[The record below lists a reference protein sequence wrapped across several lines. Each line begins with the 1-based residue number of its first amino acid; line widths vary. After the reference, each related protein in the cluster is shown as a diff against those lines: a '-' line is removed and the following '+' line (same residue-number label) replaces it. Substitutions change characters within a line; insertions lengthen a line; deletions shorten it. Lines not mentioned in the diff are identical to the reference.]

1 MSGTVAATLRD
12 ATARLKAA
20 GIETARLDAILL
32 LAEALGWNPDQ
43 VRLEPDSALPADA
56 ADRFAGFLR
65 RRIAR
70 EPVSYILGRREF
82 RSIEFRVS
90 PAVLD
95 PRPDTETLVEAV
107 IARVPFR
114 YAPLSIVDFGTGSGC
129 ILLSLLQALPNA
141 VGVGVDLSF
150 DALEV
155 AKQNA
160 DRLGLGRRAIFCPGN
175 WGDGLEGPYDLLVSN
190 PPYIETKAIA
200 GLAPEVA
207 MFEPRL
213 ALDGGAD
220 GLDAYRRLIPDMA
233 RLARPGALV
242 ALEVGRDQAHAVAR
256 LLEAEGLSGIETVSD
271 LAGIPRVVIGRRLLQ
286 K

>member
-1 MSGTVAATLRD
+1 MNGTVAATLRD

-20 GIETARLDAILL
+20 GIETARLDAVVL

-56 ADRFAGFLR
+56 ADRFAGLLR

-82 RSIEFRVS
+82 RSIAFRVS

-141 VGVGVDLSF
+141 VGLGVDLSF

-160 DRLGLGRRAIFCPGN
+160 DRLELGRRAIFCPGN
-175 WGDGLEGPYDLLVSN
+175 WGDGLEGPYDLLLSN

-220 GLDAYRRLIPDMA
+220 GLDAYRLLIPDLA

-256 LLEAEGLSGIETVSD
+256 LLETAGLSGIETVSD
-271 LAGIPRVVIGRRLLQ
+271 LAGIPRVVIGRRLL
-286 K
+286 